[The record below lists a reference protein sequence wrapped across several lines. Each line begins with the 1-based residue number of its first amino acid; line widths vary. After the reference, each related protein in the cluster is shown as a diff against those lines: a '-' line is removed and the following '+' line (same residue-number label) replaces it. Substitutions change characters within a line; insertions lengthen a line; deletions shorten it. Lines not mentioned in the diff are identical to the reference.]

1 MKLGVYP
8 QRRKHLKGGFGGLM
22 SLCYII
28 QVRTS
33 HCDIFFFLTP
43 VTGLFTKMQNTIKKV
58 VTRDQRDT

>member
-33 HCDIFFFLTP
+33 HHCDIYLTP
-43 VTGLFTKMQNTIKKV
+43 VTGLFTKMLNNIKKV
-58 VTRDQRDT
+58 VTRDQTDT